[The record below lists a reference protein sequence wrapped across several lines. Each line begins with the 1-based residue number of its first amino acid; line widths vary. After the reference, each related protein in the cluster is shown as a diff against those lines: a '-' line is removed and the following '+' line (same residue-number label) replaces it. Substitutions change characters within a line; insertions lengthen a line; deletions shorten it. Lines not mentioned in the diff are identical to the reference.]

1 MTTLLTG
8 GTGFVGRQLMKAWH
22 ARSSELITCSRDA
35 ERARKAFGSS
45 APRIIAWDPLKP
57 IDSDLPSSL
66 SAVINL
72 MGESIADGR
81 WTAAKKKR
89 IVDSRVVG
97 TRNLVT
103 GILNSNC
110 LPSVLVSA
118 SAVGIYGNCG
128 EDIVSE
134 KHALAT
140 GFLADVCQQ
149 WEAEANRLGE
159 HGVRVVNLRIGIVLG
174 ADGGALEQMEPIFR
188 WGVGGRLGSGKQ
200 WVPWIHVDDLVRL
213 ILWSVDE
220 TVIQGPV
227 NATAPNPVRNSE
239 LTAELARRVGRP
251 AWLPVP
257 KFAVRL
263 AFGEFANSLFDSQ
276 RVVPEIA
283 LRHGFRYEFPELR
296 ETFEDLLR

>member
-8 GTGFVGRQLMKAWH
+8 GTGFVGRQIMKAWH

-89 IVDSRVVG
+89 IVESRVVG

-118 SAVGIYGNCG
+118 SAVGIYANCG

-134 KHALAT
+134 KHALGT

-149 WEAEANRLGE
+149 WEAEANRLSE

-174 ADGGALEQMEPIFR
+174 ADGGALEKMEPIFR

-213 ILWSVDE
+213 ILWCVDQAP
-220 TVIQGPV
+220 VQGPV

-239 LTAELARRVGRP
+239 LTSELARRVGRA

-257 KFAVRL
+257 KFALRL

-276 RVVPEIA
+276 RVVPEVS
-283 LRHGFRYEFPELR
+283 LRHGFRFEFPELR
-296 ETFEDLLR
+296 ETLEDLLR